1 MNRYPAGIIAGFIAT
16 IVLSML
22 MLMKGA
28 MGLMPD
34 LNVIKMLTEMAYQR
48 MGTPATPLVG
58 WMMHIIIGSVAWGL
72 LFAALSNKLPTNS
85 IVGKGMIFGAIAWL
99 LMMIGPMRMAGA
111 GLFGLKM
118 GMMAPVMTLILHLIF
133 GAVLG
138 AVYGRLA
145 SDQHVAAS
153 A

>member
-1 MNRYPAGIIAGFIAT
+1 MNRYSAGMIAGLVAT
-16 IVLSML
+16 IVLSLL

-28 MGLMPD
+28 MGLMPE
-34 LNVIKMLTEMAYQR
+34 LNVIKMLTAMAHQR
-48 MGTPATPLVG
+48 MGTPAMPLVG
-58 WMMHIIIGSVAWGL
+58 WMMHFVIGTIAWGL
-72 LFAALSNKLPTNS
+72 LFAALNNKLPTS
-85 IVGKGMIFGAIAWL
+85 SMVTKGMIFGAIAWL
-99 LMMIGPMRMAGA
+99 LMMIGPMPMAGA

-118 GMMAPVMTLILHLIF
+118 GMMAPVMTLILHLVF

-145 SDQHVAAS
+145 SDRPVAAG

>member
-1 MNRYPAGIIAGFIAT
+1 MNRYSAGIIAGLVAT
-16 IVLSML
+16 VVLSIL

-34 LNVIKMLTEMAYQR
+34 LNIIRMLTEMAHQR
-48 MGTPATPLVG
+48 MGAPATPLVG
-58 WMMHIIIGSVAWGL
+58 WMMHIVIGTVAWGL
-72 LFAALSNKLPTNS
+72 LFAVLSDKLPTS
-85 IVGKGMIFGAIAWL
+85 SMVTKGMIFGAIAWL
-99 LMMIGPMRMAGA
+99 LMMIGPMPMAGA

-118 GMMAPVMTLILHLIF
+118 GMMAPVMTLVLHLVF

-145 SDQHVAAS
+145 SDRHIAIGA
-153 A
+153 